1 MGDLGHLSKYK
12 NAKMQ
17 RPSVL
22 SRSEWGRGVT
32 EGNLRHRDNVHYSA
46 ADARGD
52 WGLGYLALSGLNP
65 MERSYLK
72 PES

>member
-1 MGDLGHLSKYK
+1 
-12 NAKMQ
+12 MQ